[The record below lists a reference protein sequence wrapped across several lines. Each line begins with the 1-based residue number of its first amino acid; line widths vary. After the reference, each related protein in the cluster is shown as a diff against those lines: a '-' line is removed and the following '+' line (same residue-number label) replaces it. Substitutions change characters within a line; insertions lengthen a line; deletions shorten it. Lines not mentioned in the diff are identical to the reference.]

1 MNKNQNTLIIG
12 ENGAGKSTI
21 LDALTFVLF
30 NKPFRKINKPA
41 LLNSVNDK
49 ECVVE
54 LDFETGGKIYK
65 VIRGIKPSIFEI
77 YMDGTLINQES
88 SSKDYQDYL
97 EKFILKMNFKSFS
110 QIVILGS
117 AAFTPFMQLTP
128 NDRRTIIE
136 DLLDIQI
143 FSTMNILIKQRLQT
157 NKENLE
163 TNRIE
168 LIGKQDKKSFIEKTL
183 KDLQVDS
190 DDKRKFLLDK
200 EFSISKSIHSCNN
213 KIGLLENEKKIL
225 FNILENKDLEL
236 IKNKLKKLNELNT
249 KILNNKSNSEKDI
262 EFYSNNSTC
271 STCEQDI
278 DEWFRQNKLSDSRRK
293 ILEFDEGLKDL
304 SVSIQDTED
313 QINSVENII
322 SELSR
327 IENEI
332 KFEKKNIELH
342 EENLKDTKGR
352 ITDLN
357 DSDNLLNL
365 NKKELEKTNGEI
377 DGLETLKQDFLN
389 ERLLID
395 TALNLLKDGGI
406 KTKIIKQ
413 YLPIINTTIN
423 KYLSSMNFFVNFN
436 IDENFEETIKSR
448 YRDVFSYQN
457 FSEGEKMKIDL
468 ALLLTWRHIAKMRN
482 SCATNLLIMDEICD
496 ASMDLE
502 GVDALMKIL
511 QGYGNANIF
520 IISHRDQMHDKFKN
534 VIKFK
539 KVGNFS
545 SIVES

>member
-1 MNKNQNTLIIG
+1 M
-12 ENGAGKSTI
+12 
-21 LDALTFVLF
+21 TFVLF
-30 NKPFRKINKPA
+30 NKPFRKVNKPA

-54 LDFETGGKIYK
+54 LDFETGGKVYK

-77 YMDGTLINQES
+77 HMDGTLINQES

-97 EKFILKMNFKSFS
+97 EKFILKMNYKSFS

-183 KDLQVDS
+183 KDLQVDN
-190 DDKRKFLLDK
+190 DDKKKFLLDK
-200 EFSISKSIHSCNN
+200 ESSISQSIYSCNS
-213 KIGLLENEKKIL
+213 KIRLLEDSRNT
-225 FNILENKDLEL
+225 FYNILENKDLEL

-278 DEWFRQNKLSDSRRK
+278 DEWFRQNKLSDSRKK

-304 SVSIQDTED
+304 SLSIKETED
-313 QINSVENII
+313 QIKSIENII
-322 SELSR
+322 SELSK

-365 NKKELEKTNGEI
+365 NKKELEKTNSEI
-377 DGLETLKQDFLN
+377 NGLDTLKQDFLN

-545 SIVES
+545 SIVEA